1 MSNLSDDTLRKIL
14 QQIQTQAINGQ
25 RQSAIVRAQIQQKEK
40 EKKILELTMRE
51 LASVPE
57 GEGKLYR
64 GVGKILLGTAGS
76 VAFDCCFSLILAA
89 DLRFIEQSR
98 SSINGRHKSLETS
111 LGEDISSLQKKQKYY
126 DRQVEEA
133 NGQLRDISRE
143 Q

>member
-1 MSNLSDDTLRKIL
+1 M
-14 QQIQTQAINGQ
+14 
-25 RQSAIVRAQIQQKEK
+25 
-40 EKKILELTMRE
+40 
-51 LASVPE
+51 
-57 GEGKLYR
+57 
-64 GVGKILLGTAGS
+64 
-76 VAFDCCFSLILAA
+76 AFDCCFSLILAA

-133 NGQLRDISRE
+133 NGQLRDIVSLAVGSHHYADRQFRSQSRE